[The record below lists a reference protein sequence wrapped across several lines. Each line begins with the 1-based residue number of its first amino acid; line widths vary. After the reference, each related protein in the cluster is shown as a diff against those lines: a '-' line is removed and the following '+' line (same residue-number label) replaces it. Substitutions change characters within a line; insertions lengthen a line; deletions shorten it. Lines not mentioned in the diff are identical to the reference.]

1 MLADVSQMTWFANIK
16 MLLWRFV
23 DKMDGEDGRADPLEQ
38 WIWAC
43 TVPARRCSGG
53 PQVPE
58 SLKAQLKIGGR
69 LVIPVGADRRVR
81 ELVRVTRVSEN
92 EYRSE
97 DRKR

>member
-1 MLADVSQMTWFANIK
+1 MIEEIGAVTLGSHECRVA
-16 MLLWRFV
+16 RFFRALGFEV
-23 DKMDGEDGRADPLEQ
+23 LHGDGTRLEYTAYDA
-38 WIWAC
+38 IVVA
-43 TVPARRCSGG
+43 AGG

-69 LVIPVGADRRVR
+69 LVIPVGADQRVR
-81 ELVRVTRVSEN
+81 ELVRVTRVSGN

>member
-1 MLADVSQMTWFANIK
+1 MLADVPQMTWFANIK

-58 SLKAQLKIGGR
+58 SLKAQ
-69 LVIPVGADRRVR
+69 DRRPAGDPGR
-81 ELVRVTRVSEN
+81 RGSTRPGTGPGHA
-92 EYRSE
+92 RF
-97 DRKR
+97 RK